1 MELGVSL
8 SNRKHDMGEK
18 LNSGDMFPEISI
30 DLVGS
35 GSLNLPG
42 DLDSDYNLVLFYR
55 GHW

>member
-1 MELGVSL
+1 
-8 SNRKHDMGEK
+8 MGEK